1 MPELRL
7 YCFPHAGGAPSVF
20 FGWPELLAPAVE
32 VIWIQQP
39 GRGSRFVEKPHTQVN
54 AISAEIAAEIAAE
67 NSGSNP
73 IPFAFYGHSLGA
85 LVAFEV
91 ARQLRRQSLPQ
102 PVHLLV
108 GAARGPHLERILPP
122 LGHLTDD
129 QFIQEMQNRYSG
141 IPEAVLEHPE
151 LLKLFLP
158 VLRAD
163 FAAFESYL
171 YAEEPPLGC
180 PVSAFSGKNDPM
192 VTRESMEAWSRH
204 TNDVFTLHTLVGD
217 HFFVTSE
224 RATLVELI
232 RQSLIG
238 AGNIKS
244 GTTPL
249 QEARS

>member
-1 MPELRL
+1 
-7 YCFPHAGGAPSVF
+7 VF
-20 FGWPELLAPAVE
+20 FGWPELLAPAIE
-32 VIWIQQP
+32 VVWIQQP
-39 GRGSRFVEKPHTQVN
+39 GRGSRFVEKPHTDVRI
-54 AISAEIAAEIAAE
+54 ISVEIAAEIAAE
-67 NSGSNP
+67 NSGSTP
-73 IPFAFYGHSLGA
+73 VPFAFYGHSLGA

-91 ARQLRRQSLPQ
+91 ARELRRLRLPQ

-108 GAARGPHLERILPP
+108 GAARGPHLERVLPP

-163 FAAFESYL
+163 FAAFEAYL
-171 YAEEPPLGC
+171 HAEEPPLAC
-180 PVSAFSGKNDPM
+180 PISAFSGRQDPM
-192 VTRESMEAWSRH
+192 VTLESMEAWARH

-224 RATLVELI
+224 RATLVDLV
-232 RQSLIG
+232 RQSLARQITIG

-244 GTTPL
+244 GVTPL